1 MEFHW
6 NFQGLEK
13 GVLKRR
19 YKRFLADVVLPTGE
33 TVVAHCPNTGAMTGC
48 QEPGSSV
55 WLSASNNPKRKLA
68 WTLELVETQRGMV
81 CVHSSLANRV
91 VQAALEDRILAP
103 LADFKT
109 LRTEV
114 QAGSNTRLDLRLEG
128 GERPIWV
135 EIKAVSWCLDGGRGL
150 FPDAVSLRARR
161 HIQELAGLRSP
172 ECRSALVFC
181 VFHSGIKQVA
191 PAVDV
196 DPEYAAVLWDASRS
210 GLEVYGL
217 GVDVSVRGLRATHQL
232 PVEGV
237 ARVG

>member
-1 MEFHW
+1 MELHW
-6 NFQGLEK
+6 HFQELEK
-13 GVLKRR
+13 GALIKR

-55 WLSASNNPKRKLA
+55 WLSASHNPKRKLA
-68 WTLELVETQRGMV
+68 WTLELVETQQGMV

-91 VQAALEDRILAP
+91 VQAALKDRILTP

-109 LRTEV
+109 LRSEV
-114 QAGSNTRLDLRLEG
+114 PAGNNTRLDLRLEG

-135 EIKAVSWCLDGGRGL
+135 EIKAVSWCGDDGQGL

-161 HIQELAGLRSP
+161 HIKELAALRSP
-172 ECRSALVFC
+172 GCRAALVFC
-181 VFHSGIKQVA
+181 VFHAGVTRVA

-196 DPEYAAVLWDASRS
+196 DPEYAEALWEASRS

-217 GVDVSVRGLRATHQL
+217 GVEVSVRGLRATHQL